1 MSTATPATTE
11 GNIFQNPA
19 NMAVPSYAM
28 DDEGL
33 GNENVGAEDLAVPR
47 ISLLQS
53 LSPCVVEQSIPGA
66 MPGLLLNTVSEELF
80 KTLYVVNLFYLKQYG
95 VFKKK
100 KMGGGFVGNFA
111 TEALGVD
118 HLDANDLNVGD
129 YDILETGRHT
139 VLILD
144 EKGEILTPAEI
155 LMKSTNL
162 SVSRAWNANIRTE
175 GGGASRF
182 ALVWKLGTKLR
193 KGDGFTWHVFD
204 VALAG
209 ATPEH
214 VYAEAKEF
222 YESLQNTKQ

>member
-1 MSTATPATTE
+1 
-11 GNIFQNPA
+11 
-19 NMAVPSYAM
+19 MAVPSYAM
-28 DDEGL
+28 EDGEM
-33 GNENVGAEDLAVPR
+33 GNENVGAEDQAVPR

-53 LSPCVVEQSIPGA
+53 LSPVVVEQSVPGA
-66 MPGLLLNTVSEELF
+66 MPGLLFNTVSEELF

-111 TEALGVD
+111 TEALGVA
-118 HLDANDLNVGD
+118 HLEAEDLNLGD

-162 SVSRAWNANIRTE
+162 SISRKWNSNIRTE

-182 ALVWKLGTKLR
+182 ALVWELSSKLR

-222 YESLQNTKQ
+222 YESLQATKQ